1 MQVLMLGWEYPPHIS
16 GGLGT
21 ACEGLTTALAP
32 LDVDIQF
39 VVPQLYGV
47 ERAPHMRLV
56 SPALRSRSAP
66 ITPSGEPIK
75 THAASAQPSDG
86 DGHDATPSHT
96 RDQAGIEPS
105 VERRDG
111 MFRRCAFPRCS
122 RPT

>member
-1 MQVLMLGWEYPPHIS
+1 MSETSRMQVLMLGWEYPPHIS

-56 SPALRSRSAP
+56 SP
-66 ITPSGEPIK
+66 T
-75 THAASAQPSDG
+75 
-86 DGHDATPSHT
+86 
-96 RDQAGIEPS
+96 
-105 VERRDG
+105 
-111 MFRRCAFPRCS
+111 MFG
-122 RPT
+122 